1 MERPFTTLSSQ
12 QIWQSRW
19 YNLRQDRVLAPDG
32 SELTY
37 TIVDKLPAVWI
48 VPVTA
53 DGHLILI
60 EQYRYAVEN
69 WCLEVPAGTGEPGVA
84 SIDLA
89 ARELRE
95 EIGGTAEQIIPMGE
109 LYIMPGISNAIGRLF
124 LALGVTL
131 SGETQREASEIIHLR
146 PLPAEEAFSRA
157 RSGQMNAGMS
167 ALAILRCEAAIRKYL
182 GGER

>member
-1 MERPFTTLSSQ
+1 MVHERPFTTLSSQ
-12 QIWQSRW
+12 LIWQSRW
-19 YNLRQDRVLAPDG
+19 YNLRQDRVRVQGG

-48 VPVTA
+48 VPVTT
-53 DGHLILI
+53 DGQLVLI
-60 EQYRYAVEN
+60 EQYRYAVDD
-69 WCLEVPAGTGEPGVA
+69 WCLEVPAGTGEPGVE

-95 EIGGTAEQIIPMGE
+95 EIGGTAARIVSMGE
-109 LYIMPGISNAIGRLF
+109 LYIMPGISNAVGRLF

-131 SGETQREASEIIHLR
+131 SAETQREESEIIRLR
-146 PLPAEEAFSRA
+146 PLPAEEAFIRA

-167 ALAILRCEAAIRKYL
+167 ALAIIRCEAAIREYL
-182 GGER
+182 GE